1 MRATHCGRWYTGQAS
16 PPLRRACC
24 AHTVSLYR
32 ALELAQAI
40 AEQRTGEPKLE
51 LPGTNA
57 VARRMLDERLK
68 DHKFVIVCKGNIRDF
83 WAFNWYCRGIKIF
96 RMQFLLEG

>member
-16 PPLRRACC
+16 PPLGRVCR
-24 AHTVSLYR
+24 AHTVALYSTP
-32 ALELAQAI
+32 ELVQAI

-68 DHKFVIVCKGNIRDF
+68 DHKICHR
-83 WAFNWYCRGIKIF
+83 
-96 RMQFLLEG
+96 L

>member
-1 MRATHCGRWYTGQAS
+1 M
-16 PPLRRACC
+16 
-24 AHTVSLYR
+24 SLYR

>member
-16 PPLRRACC
+16 PPLGRVCR
-24 AHTVSLYR
+24 AHTVALYGTP
-32 ALELAQAI
+32 ELVQAI

-57 VARRMLDERLK
+57 VACRMLDERLK
-68 DHKFVIVCKGNIRDF
+68 DHKICHR
-83 WAFNWYCRGIKIF
+83 
-96 RMQFLLEG
+96 L